1 MANTPSVSPSQAMP
15 DTSSSNGIIASV
27 FQTMLVMLVLIVSIL
42 EQLIYRT
49 ATTSSLV
56 IRITTILSSTQNT
69 LNISDQPE
77 NHE

>member
-1 MANTPSVSPSQAMP
+1 MAKQ
-15 DTSSSNGIIASV
+15 
-27 FQTMLVMLVLIVSIL
+27 
-42 EQLIYRT
+42 QLIYRT